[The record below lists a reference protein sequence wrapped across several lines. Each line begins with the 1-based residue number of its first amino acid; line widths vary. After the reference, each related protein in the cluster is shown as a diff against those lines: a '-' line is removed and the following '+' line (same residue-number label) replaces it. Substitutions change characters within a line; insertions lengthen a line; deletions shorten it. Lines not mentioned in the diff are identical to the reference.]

1 MAINP
6 DEMLKTARELSGHA
20 EERHWRAAAHQA
32 YYAVYHL
39 ACRNLGLDPD
49 RSYHD
54 AKHATVMAR
63 VKARRVGSSRFH
75 RLHRHLG
82 RLRDLRVRADYALG
96 ASVQHSE
103 ILDAVHRAEDIF
115 RAPA

>member
-1 MAINP
+1 MAISP
-6 DEMLKTARELSGHA
+6 DEMLKTARELSDHA

-39 ACRNLGLDPD
+39 ACRDLGLDPD
-49 RSYHD
+49 QSYHD
-54 AKHATVMAR
+54 AKHAAVLAR
-63 VKARRVGSSRFH
+63 VKARRVGSSRCY

-82 RLRDLRVRADYALG
+82 RLRDLRVRANYALG
-96 ASVQHSE
+96 ASIQHAE
-103 ILDAVHRAEDIF
+103 ILDAVQWAEDIF